1 MRFLPLLLFALPFVE
16 IAGVVVVGSHIGV
29 LWTLALVVAAGMLG
43 AFLLRIQGFGAMT
56 RARAELAGGGDPSRE
71 LADAAMILV
80 AGILLLIPGFV
91 TDIAG
96 LLLFLP
102 PVRHLAWRFFSRRI
116 VVSTTGFAG
125 FRQSGVRQAG
135 PGRTGSGRHGR
146 DRTIDLDADEYSH
159 DRDGSASSSEDSP
172 WRQPPKQIDGD

>member
-16 IAGVVVVGSHIGV
+16 IAGFVIVGSHIGV

-43 AFLLRIQGFGAMT
+43 AVLLRFQGFGAMT
-56 RARAELAGGGDPSRE
+56 RARAELAAGGDPSRGI
-71 LADAAMILV
+71 ADAAMILV

-102 PVRHLAWRFFSRRI
+102 PVRHLAWRFLSRRI
-116 VVSTTGFAG
+116 AVSTNGFAG
-125 FRQSGVRQAG
+125 FGQTGFGHAG
-135 PGRTGSGRHGR
+135 FGKEGSGRRGR
-146 DRTIDLDADEYSH
+146 DRTIDLDADEYSR
-159 DRDGSASSSEDSP
+159 DRGERGDSP
-172 WRQPPKQIDGD
+172 WKQPPGRPGRIDGD